1 MEIKRVKK
9 GPVERATL
17 KMRAVTLEGL
27 VEATRLPTQQR
38 PTVRMSA
45 VVVTDDMMRI
55 ASAL

>member
-1 MEIKRVKK
+1 MEIKRVTKSL
-9 GPVERATL
+9 VERVTL